1 MPKTT
6 PATKAVKS
14 DDSDKSVK
22 IPKLHPAFEP
32 TAPADKV
39 IIVHVNDVRINPA
52 LNIVPMMGAV
62 AAHLLASTAG
72 PARQAG
78 AEMMAEKAAMWEAW
92 DAAGEVDAVKAHLD
106 PESDSYI
113 LDDGRHR
120 LEWVLARGHE
130 TLRVETVTA
139 EEGAKLAEATV
150 IGRRHWTKGQKAYLG
165 VLSHPEVAGGV
176 KHGGNRK
183 KKQDDSIVL
192 IESGP
197 ALAERLGVCHDTVLD
212 AIKLYIL
219 FHAPG
224 HEPDSAKGIEAADLK
239 AKYEMSIWAGAGLG
253 GVLAGIGG
261 GVATKGK
268 PKPASGFHG
277 LEAPLKTLT
286 TLSKSWGK
294 WDDKERGK
302 AAKLITARLKELD
315 PDFRL
320 ALSEAL
326 AAAE

>member
-14 DDSDKSVK
+14 DDSDKSVKSVK

-39 IIVHVNDVRINPA
+39 IVVRVDDVRINPA

-62 AAHLLASTAG
+62 AAHLLSSTAG

-120 LEWVLARGHE
+120 LEWALARGRE

-165 VLSHPEVAGGV
+165 VLSHPEVAGV
-176 KHGGNRK
+176 KVGKPK
-183 KKQDDSIVL
+183 KEIADSIGYL
-192 IESGP
+192 NGAS
-197 ALAERLGVCHDTVLD
+197 LAERLGVSLDTVQQ
-212 AIKLYIL
+212 AVQL
-219 FHAPG
+219 FTLFYAPG
-224 HEPDSAKGIEAADLK
+224 HKADSAQGIEAADLRS
-239 AKYEMSIWAGAGLG
+239 KYEMSIWAGAGLG

-261 GVATKGK
+261 GVATKDK
-268 PKPASGFHG
+268 PKPESGFHG
-277 LEAPLKTLT
+277 LEAPLKTLG
-286 TLSKSWGK
+286 TLSKSWVK
-294 WDDKERGK
+294 WDDQERSK